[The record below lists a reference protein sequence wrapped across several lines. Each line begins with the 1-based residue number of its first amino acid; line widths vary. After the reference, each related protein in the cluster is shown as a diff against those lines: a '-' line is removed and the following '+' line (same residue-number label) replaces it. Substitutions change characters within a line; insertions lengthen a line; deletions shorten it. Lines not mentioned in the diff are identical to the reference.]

1 MNTIGASI
9 LIFSYVVYSENA
21 GRREMGSC
29 PYRYTKLLDYKRL
42 FIMLTTLV
50 LDIGNV
56 ICDWN
61 PDGLVATAFDSQ
73 EDREKALDVT
83 VRNPDWL
90 ELDKG
95 TISVE
100 EAIKRAQA
108 RTTLDPAGIARIYA
122 NLCTSLIALPAT
134 MTAMHKAKAANIP
147 IYILSNMQAHAWEY
161 LSKTYD
167 CFDACEGVLVSCD
180 VGLIKP
186 DRAIYQCL
194 CDTFSLTASECV
206 FVDDMAEN
214 IEAAKAF
221 GMQGVQL
228 TDKHA
233 GGKVVDS
240 LIAEIVAG
248 R

>member
-1 MNTIGASI
+1 
-9 LIFSYVVYSENA
+9 
-21 GRREMGSC
+21 
-29 PYRYTKLLDYKRL
+29 
-42 FIMLTTLV
+42 MLTTLV

-61 PDGLVATAFDSQ
+61 PDGLVATAFDKE
-73 EDREKALDVT
+73 EDRGAALDVT

-90 ELDKG
+90 ALDRG
-95 TISVE
+95 DISVE
-100 EAIKRAQA
+100 EATKRAQS
-108 RTTLDPAGIARIYA
+108 RTTLDPAGIAKIYA
-122 NLCTSLIALPAT
+122 NLCTSLTALPST
-134 MTAMHKAKAANIP
+134 MTAMHKAKEHDIP
-147 IYILSNMQAHAWEY
+147 IYILSNMQAHAWEH

-167 CFDACEGVLVSCD
+167 CWDACAGVLVSCD

-186 DRAIYQCL
+186 DSAIYQCL
-194 CDTFSLTASECV
+194 CDTFSLAAEECV

-214 IEAAKAF
+214 IVAAKEF

-233 GGKVVDS
+233 GGKVVDD
-240 LIAEIVAG
+240 LITEILAA

>member
-1 MNTIGASI
+1 
-9 LIFSYVVYSENA
+9 
-21 GRREMGSC
+21 
-29 PYRYTKLLDYKRL
+29 
-42 FIMLTTLV
+42 MLTTLV

-61 PDGLVATAFDSQ
+61 PDGLVATAFDAADEQQS
-73 EDREKALDVT
+73 ALDVT

-90 ELDKG
+90 ALDRG
-95 TISVE
+95 EINIE
-100 EAIKRAQA
+100 EATKRAQA
-108 RTTLDPAGIARIYA
+108 RTSLDPAGIAKIYT
-122 NLCTSLIALPAT
+122 NLCTSLTALPGT

-147 IYILSNMQAHAWEY
+147 IYILSNMQAHAWEH
-161 LSKTYD
+161 LAKTYD
-167 CFDACEGVLVSCD
+167 CWDACEGVLVSCD

-186 DRAIYQCL
+186 DQAIYQCL
-194 CDTFSLTASECV
+194 CDTFSLIASECV

-214 IEAAKAF
+214 IEAAKEF

-233 GGKVVDS
+233 GGKVVDD
-240 LIAEIVAG
+240 LIAEILAG